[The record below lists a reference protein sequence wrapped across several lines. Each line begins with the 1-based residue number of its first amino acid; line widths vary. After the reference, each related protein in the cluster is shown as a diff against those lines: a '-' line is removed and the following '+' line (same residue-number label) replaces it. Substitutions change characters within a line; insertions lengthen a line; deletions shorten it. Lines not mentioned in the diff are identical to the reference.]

1 MPTRIIENTAVG
13 SLTLESEDG
22 ALVSLRFG
30 AHGLTAGE
38 DHLLT
43 TAESQ
48 LLAYFRGELTAFDL
62 PLAPHG
68 TPFQLEVWSRV
79 RDVPFGRTASYR
91 DLAERIGNLQA
102 VRAVGAANGKNPLP
116 ILIPCHRIVGHKGG
130 LTGYSGGIER
140 KRALLVHEGALL
152 L

>member
-1 MPTRIIENTAVG
+1 MATLILPHTPIG

-30 AHGLTAGE
+30 AHGASEGE
-38 DHLLT
+38 DDLLRN
-43 TAESQ
+43 AQEQ
-48 LLAYFRGELTAFDL
+48 LLAYFRGRLTAFDL

-68 TPFQLEVWSRV
+68 TPFQLEVWANV

-91 DLAERIGNLQA
+91 DLAERMDNLKA

-116 ILIPCHRIVGHKGG
+116 ILIPCHRIVGHGG
-130 LTGYSGGIER
+130 SLTGYSGGIER